1 MRLRRLYI
9 PQCPYIAPGMTPSP
23 KRRKYYLSWQSSLLH
38 FHTDVAHIRLQHQ
51 QLYKPILQT
60 EKRGLLSCFT
70 SLPVDI
76 FYEV

>member
-1 MRLRRLYI
+1 
-9 PQCPYIAPGMTPSP
+9 MTLSP

-38 FHTDVAHIRLQHQ
+38 FHTNVVHIRLQHQ
-51 QLYKPILQT
+51 QIYKTILQT
-60 EKRGLLSCFT
+60 GKQGLLSCFI

>member
-1 MRLRRLYI
+1 
-9 PQCPYIAPGMTPSP
+9 MTLSP

-60 EKRGLLSCFT
+60 LPPIPSPT
-70 SLPVDI
+70 STFAP
-76 FYEV
+76 F